1 MDHGRLSGTYNWEDF
16 FLDVGGER
24 DEAEEERQ
32 IDLCI
37 TDAASV
43 SRAIARSRSREGGG
57 RGRRRGHFDVRKRRG
72 GRWKWSAWRVSWWL
86 KKSEREIKE
95 RERDRERIPVK
106 LLFLGYSIGVCC

>member
-43 SRAIARSRSREGGG
+43 SRAIARSRSREGDGG
-57 RGRRRGHFDVRKRRG
+57 DDGGISTYGRDEEEDGNGLRGACHG
-72 GRWKWSAWRVSWWL
+72 G
-86 KKSEREIKE
+86 
-95 RERDRERIPVK
+95 
-106 LLFLGYSIGVCC
+106 